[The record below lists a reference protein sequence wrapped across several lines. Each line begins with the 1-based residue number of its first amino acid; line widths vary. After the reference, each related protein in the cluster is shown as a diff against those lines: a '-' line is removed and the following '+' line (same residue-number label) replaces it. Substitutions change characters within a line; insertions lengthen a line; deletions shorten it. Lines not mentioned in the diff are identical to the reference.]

1 MWLWK
6 EIHFT
11 SVLDHPESNVGVL
24 VFDPVSENNKVRN
37 NGCQNLFPLSIQ
49 QILST
54 KASDVLLFIVIFCK
68 FVLRPSASKLSHKN
82 NCELGGMRT
91 KVIVIFKIFL
101 RNNVQGWRKLTLESE
116 KEVVA
121 K

>member
-11 SVLDHPESNVGVL
+11 GVLDHHESNVGVP
-24 VFDPVSENNKVRN
+24 VFDLVSENHKVRN
-37 NGCQNLFPLSIQ
+37 NGCQDFFPLSTQ

-54 KASDVLLFIVIFCK
+54 KASDVLFFVIFCK
-68 FVLRPSASKLSHKN
+68 FLLRPSGSKLSHKK

-91 KVIVIFKIFL
+91 KVIVIF
-101 RNNVQGWRKLTLESE
+101 
-116 KEVVA
+116 
-121 K
+121 